1 MNTRINVLFF
11 MDGIGNAG
19 GIQEMAL
26 KWIENFN
33 PQKVRVDILSYDT
46 GKKDNYPERVKKF
59 GCEVYIVPTYTRRTT
74 FFKSLHDTEM
84 FFKENKGKYDI
95 IHAHASAKAFFV
107 LWYAKK
113 YGINVRI
120 LHSHSSRTISEKVI
134 QRLAAN
140 CLKIPASLLT
150 TDKFACSPEAG
161 KYLFGRFAVKT
172 GRVKIIHNAIDIE
185 KFKYDK
191 EERDE
196 IREKLNISNKFVVG
210 HVGRFMEPKNHD
222 FLIDVFEK
230 IYKKEKNAVL
240 VCVGSGG
247 LEETIKKKCIDLR
260 IDDRVMFLGFRS
272 DVNKIMQAFDLLIM
286 PSLFEGLPVTGVEA
300 QALGVPALFADT
312 ITKDAAILP
321 QSSYLSLKQSPE
333 EWADKALEYK
343 TMQKEENPSKYIVQK
358 GYDLKLETKKL
369 EEYYFMSC
377 EKKNA

>member
-1 MNTRINVLFF
+1 
-11 MDGIGNAG
+11 
-19 GIQEMAL
+19 
-26 KWIENFN
+26 
-33 PQKVRVDILSYDT
+33 
-46 GKKDNYPERVKKF
+46 
-59 GCEVYIVPTYTRRTT
+59 
-74 FFKSLHDTEM
+74 
-84 FFKENKGKYDI
+84 
-95 IHAHASAKAFFV
+95 
-107 LWYAKK
+107 
-113 YGINVRI
+113 
-120 LHSHSSRTISEKVI
+120 
-134 QRLAAN
+134 
-140 CLKIPASLLT
+140 
-150 TDKFACSPEAG
+150 
-161 KYLFGRFAVKT
+161 
-172 GRVKIIHNAIDIE
+172 
-185 KFKYDK
+185 
-191 EERDE
+191 
-196 IREKLNISNKFVVG
+196 
-210 HVGRFMEPKNHD
+210 MEPKNHD